1 MSTFIKI
8 SATVICLL
16 FVFFAALGCTPDAKE
31 DKTDLPKN
39 DSVSTF
45 DGEVT
50 TDIGGSFPDSEPTS
64 PEETDP
70 EVVWT
75 PFV

>member
-1 MSTFIKI
+1 MSTFTKI
-8 SATVICLL
+8 SATAICLL
-16 FVFFAALGCTPDAKE
+16 FVFFAALGCTPDAK

-39 DSVSTF
+39 DPVSTS
-45 DGEVT
+45 DGELT
-50 TDIGGSFPDSEPTS
+50 TDIGGSFPDSEPIS

>member
-8 SATVICLL
+8 SATAICLL
-16 FVFFAALGCTPDAKE
+16 FFLFTVLGCTPDAK
-31 DKTDLPKN
+31 DKMNLPNN
-39 DSVSTF
+39 DPVSTS
-45 DGEVT
+45 DGEEP
-50 TDIGGSFPDSEPTS
+50 TDMGGSFPDSEHAS

-70 EVVWT
+70 RVVWT